1 MDHHFVGHDQKRFM
15 SMSLARLIL
24 CTFFSLSIAEVDLQ
38 LLDDECAVEGEKCSL
53 QALQMKG
60 RKLAASAE
68 ACTGS
73 GILPSGADL
82 CYQGQ
87 LLVETFKVKVL
98 NSKGQSG
105 AMDMQ
110 AVGPIAGKCDGVDF
124 EISGQQV
131 TAKDLSTCGIQGAE
145 YDVKYCSDQDQFVVQ
160 IIKPMALD
168 VTLARGSCASFVQMP
183 SPHHG
188 VALLA
193 QEMQGEVSAALQDCG
208 EGPLPSGIVCYEGQL
223 LVETFKV
230 KVTNSDGTTGSL
242 DMQAIGPLAGQCDGV
257 EFEKEGSQL
266 TANNLNNCG
275 ISGAE
280 YDVKYCSNTDQF
292 VVQITKPMTLD
303 VILARSSCDSS
314 LAAVAPPQLAH
325 PAAPHPAALVAQE
338 AQRYCSG
345 YRGLP
350 KGTLCYSGKFLVE
363 SFFVKVK
370 TYSSSSGKVD
380 VKASGPKNGACYGLS
395 FRKSGQYINLNYA
408 KCGFSGLKF
417 SVLYCSNQDA
427 VKVHVTAPVI
437 GDVMLTRTSCR

>member
-1 MDHHFVGHDQKRFM
+1 M

-24 CTFFSLSIAEVDLQ
+24 CSFFSLSIAEVDLQ
-38 LLDDECAVEGEKCSL
+38 LLDDECSAEGEKCSL

-60 RKLAASAE
+60 RKLASSAQE

-73 GILPSGADL
+73 GMPTGADL
-82 CYQGQ
+82 CYEGQ
-87 LLVETFKVKVL
+87 LLVETFKVQVL
-98 NSKGQSG
+98 DSKGQSG
-105 AMDMQ
+105 SMDMQ
-110 AVGPIAGKCDGVDF
+110 AIGPIAGKCDGVDF

-131 TAKDLSTCGIQGAE
+131 TAKDLSSCGIQGAQ

-168 VTLARGSCASFVQMP
+168 VILTRGSCASFVQMP
-183 SPHHG
+183 SAHHG

-314 LAAVAPPQLAH
+314 LAAVAPPHLASS
-325 PAAPHPAALVAQE
+325 PHPAALVAQE
-338 AQRYCSG
+338 AQRYCTG
-345 YRGLP
+345 YGGLP

-380 VKASGPKNGACYGLS
+380 VKASGPKSGACYGLS
-395 FRKSGQYINLNYA
+395 FRKSGQYISLNYA

-427 VKVHVTAPVI
+427 VQVHVTAPVI

>member
-1 MDHHFVGHDQKRFM
+1 
-15 SMSLARLIL
+15 MSLARLIF
-24 CTFFSLSIAEVDLQ
+24 CTALSLSIAEVNLQ
-38 LLDDECAVEGEKCSL
+38 LDDECAVEGEKCSL

-60 RKLAASAE
+60 RKLASAE

-73 GILPSGADL
+73 GILPTGADL

-105 AMDMQ
+105 SMDMQ
-110 AVGPIAGKCDGVDF
+110 AIGPIAGQCDGVNF

-131 TAKDLSTCGIQGAE
+131 TAADLSSCGIQNVQ
-145 YDVKYCSDQDQFVVQ
+145 YDVKYCSEQDQFVVQ

-168 VTLARGSCASFVQMP
+168 VVLTRGSCGLGFAQMP

-257 EFEKEGSQL
+257 QFQKEGSQL
-266 TANNLNNCG
+266 TANNLNSCG

-303 VILARSSCDSS
+303 VILARSSCGSS
-314 LAAVAPPQLAH
+314 LAAVAAAPQL
-325 PAAPHPAALVAQE
+325 AAPHPAALVAQE

-345 YRGLP
+345 YGGLP

-363 SFFVKVK
+363 SFFIKVK
-370 TYSSSSGKVD
+370 TYSSSSGRVD

-395 FRKSGQYINLNYA
+395 FRKSGQYISLNYA

-427 VKVHVTAPVI
+427 VQVHVTAPVI